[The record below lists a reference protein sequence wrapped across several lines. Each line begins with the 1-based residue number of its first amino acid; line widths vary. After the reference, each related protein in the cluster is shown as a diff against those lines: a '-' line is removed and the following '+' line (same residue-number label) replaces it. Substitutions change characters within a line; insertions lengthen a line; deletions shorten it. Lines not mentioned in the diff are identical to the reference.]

1 MSAIQWGY
9 YIKDRNENLKSKITI
24 KDLKSFTFTSN
35 DTYNTQ
41 VSFDIKAK
49 FTYTI
54 TENNTQ
60 KEITDYLKDNQQLI
74 IFAYRKSPAYTTSYG
89 TPHTILTISQY
100 PILKLTS
107 KMLTILYTHTNATYT
122 LTHSCDTNYL
132 SENLKDK
139 RTYTLELRESSLYIK
154 DKESNK
160 DIALML
166 TKEIPNIQEKT
177 ILLDSKDL
185 QALQTTLGLY
195 THRDKVDVYVEVEK
209 PYYIDSEGYL
219 HWLSIIKAPRP
230 KLTEK
235 TGKFQTDPIA
245 IVLHRTESST
255 AASTLETWKTR
266 PYGTHFLIDTDGTIY
281 QCASLYKYT
290 QHVGDIKAKN
300 LELNGKNSADYKIYT
315 GKTYQ
320 KVSDIEKTKSYPDR
334 YPINSDSIGIEVVAQ
349 CFNTMEKK

>member
-1 MSAIQWGY
+1 MSLLAH
-9 YIKDRNENLKSKITI
+9 TI
-24 KDLKSFTFTSN
+24 KGCRILRT
-35 DTYNTQ
+35 NT
-41 VSFDIKAK
+41 
-49 FTYTI
+49 
-54 TENNTQ
+54 
-60 KEITDYLKDNQQLI
+60 
-74 IFAYRKSPAYTTSYG
+74 
-89 TPHTILTISQY
+89 
-100 PILKLTS
+100 
-107 KMLTILYTHTNATYT
+107 TYT
-122 LTHSCDTNYL
+122 LKHSCDTHYL
-132 SENLKDK
+132 SENLKSE
-139 RTYTLELRESSLYIK
+139 RIYTLECRESSLYIK

-160 DIALML
+160 DIAIML
-166 TKEIPNIQEKT
+166 TKEIPNIQEGQ

-185 QALQTTLGLY
+185 QALQTTLGLH
-195 THRDKVDVYVEVEK
+195 THKEMRAVYVEVEK

-219 HWLSIIKAPRP
+219 QGLSIIKAPRP

-300 LELNGKNSADYKIYT
+300 LELNGKNSTDYKIYT

-320 KVSDIEKTKSYPDR
+320 KVSDIEKTKSYPNR

-349 CFNTMEKK
+349 CFNTMEKKVKVGLNYTQYNGKWQETQKEQKDSITTLINALKMIYNISNNDIYGHGEISAHKTANEGDDLYDK